1 MVRAA
6 TQFARAFA
14 PIERRGK
21 IVWMPIQNRVDPFGN
36 LIRTAARGTT
46 MGNRGGALHNTGRE
60 IVRVYKSRRWIACVL
75 EFRGRRR
82 EVMSPN
88 RYTELFFLDEAT
100 AFAAGH
106 RPCFECRRQDYN
118 RFKTTWLKGNPEY
131 GFNEKTSFQ
140 EIDQLLHKE
149 RIDRKGNK
157 ITHGANI
164 KDLPDGA
171 FILIGDEP
179 YLLANSRIYHWT
191 PAGYES
197 AQPLPESTTVTVLTP
212 KSTLNAFRAGY
223 RPQLAV

>member
-1 MVRAA
+1 ML
-6 TQFARAFA
+6 
-14 PIERRGK
+14 
-21 IVWMPIQNRVDPFGN
+21 QNRVDPQGN
-36 LIRTAARGTT
+36 IITTSARGAW
-46 MGNRGGALHNTGRE
+46 MGNRGQLHDQGKAIKRQFKLKAWL
-60 IVRVYKSRRWIACVL
+60 ICLL
-75 EFRGRRR
+75 EFNGRHRQ
-82 EVMSPN
+82 VMAPG
-88 RYTELFFLDEAT
+88 RYTELFFMDEAT

-118 RFKTTWLKGNPEY
+118 RFKAAWLKGNPEY

-149 RIDRKGNK
+149 RIDRNGNK
-157 ITHGANI
+157 ITHKANI

-179 YLLANSRIYHWT
+179 HLLANNLIYHWA

-197 AQPLPESTTVTVLTP
+197 ALPLSEITTVTVLTP

>member
-1 MVRAA
+1 ML
-6 TQFARAFA
+6 
-14 PIERRGK
+14 
-21 IVWMPIQNRVDPFGN
+21 QNRVDPQGN
-36 LIRTAARGTT
+36 IIKTSARGAW
-46 MGNRGGALHNTGRE
+46 MGNRGQLHDQGKAIKRQFKLKAWL
-60 IVRVYKSRRWIACVL
+60 ICLL
-75 EFRGRRR
+75 EFNGRHRQ
-82 EVMSPN
+82 VMAPG

-118 RFKTTWLKGNPEY
+118 RFKAAWLKGNPEY

-140 EIDQLLHKE
+140 EIDQLLHKQ

-157 ITHGANI
+157 ATHEANI

-171 FILIGDEP
+171 FILIGNEP
-179 YLLANSRIYHWT
+179 YLLTNNRIYHWA

-197 AQPLPESTTVTVLTP
+197 AQPLPEITTVTVLTP

-223 RPQLAV
+223 RPQLAI